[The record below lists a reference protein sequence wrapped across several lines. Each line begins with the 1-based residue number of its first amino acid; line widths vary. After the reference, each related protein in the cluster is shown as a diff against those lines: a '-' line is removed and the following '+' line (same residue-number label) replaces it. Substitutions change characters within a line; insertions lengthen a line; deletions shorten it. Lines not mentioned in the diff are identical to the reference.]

1 MFFFIRKIFNVNLSN
16 TNFKVVLFLYVL
28 GIWQNTFARFGEDWF
43 FLAFLGV
50 ISSLLSFSMDYA
62 ISMCQKC
69 KWFINF

>member
-1 MFFFIRKIFNVNLSN
+1 MF
-16 TNFKVVLFLYVL
+16 VL

-69 KWFINF
+69 K

>member
-1 MFFFIRKIFNVNLSN
+1 MF
-16 TNFKVVLFLYVL
+16 VL

-69 KWFINF
+69 KWLTIFRNYLQWILYIDNVFKFKLM